1 VLASGKD
8 RNSASKIRDSNCNS
22 ILMNNNTLNI
32 GVIKLF
38 HSGGDMQSHIQALE
52 GHSCEKAGVARSWC
66 GEQPRGPCAAMPTQ
80 PTMAATWQLSIQ
92 FDLLPPSRLPDLFLT
107 ARHF

>member
-66 GEQPRGPCAAMPTQ
+66 GEQPRGPCAAMPTHNQ
-80 PTMAATWQLSIQ
+80 PWQQHGSY
-92 FDLLPPSRLPDLFLT
+92 PYNLT
-107 ARHF
+107 FFRHLDYLTSF